1 MASDMGKLKREIE
14 RLRTELNVRAIG
26 RKFGDPE
33 ILLLSQNLDE
43 LINKFYRLS
52 LDQSSLNNSSG
63 TSENAEVFLV
73 NEDKKIV
80 E

>member
-1 MASDMGKLKREIE
+1 MASDMEKLKREIE
-14 RLRTELNVRAIG
+14 RLRGELNVRVIDK
-26 RKFGDPE
+26 RFGDPD

-52 LDQSSLNNSSG
+52 LDQSSVNNSAG

-73 NEDKKIV
+73 NEDKK
-80 E
+80 